1 MKTKVLIW
9 AVLCACIASAQ
20 TVTTTPIRDTVYD
33 QFGRLYSG
41 SLKVSLSTAG
51 ATSASAPIVSVVN
64 TKQIGSGVLSLD
76 LIPNDTAVHPSGTSY
91 ILTFGNGL
99 TKYCAF
105 PTSSTPLKLDP
116 YCTNTNPNTLT
127 ANVPI
132 NWLNGGTT
140 APGFYCLQVISGGQV
155 VATPVSSGNCGSG
168 GGGGG
173 TTWSTVAG
181 TWGSNSLTW

>member
-1 MKTKVLIW
+1 MKIKVLIW

-99 TKYCAF
+99 TKYCTF
-105 PTSSTPLKLDP
+105 PASSTPLRLDP

-132 NWLNGGTT
+132 NWLNGGTA